1 MKLNPDLSSRAAMFL
16 RSAGVLKNLNPDL
29 TPKSKADLEHIT
41 GLAKVENIAEISNLQ
56 FKPLVY
62 LFSWSSH

>member
-41 GLAKVENIAEISNLQ
+41 GLAKVKNIAEISNLQ

-62 LFSWSSH
+62 MFSWSSH